1 MADNKVKFLRG
12 TSAEY
17 ESSIKDNDIFY
28 YTTDTEKLYL
38 GNKEITGGS
47 VTIDDTLSDTSENP
61 VQNKV
66 VKQAIDNKADKTVAT
81 TDTDGLMSA
90 EDKGKLDSVDDIYA
104 LKSKYGD
111 TTINVGRK
119 TETDVGEYSTAEGC
133 ETTAS
138 GNSSHAEGDNTIAS
152 GPNSHA
158 EGTSTIA
165 NKISSHAEGFHT
177 TASGTASHAEGY
189 HTTASGSYSHA
200 EGYNTTASGDLS
212 HTEGFFTTASGA
224 YSHTEGYRTIA
235 NNRTEHASGQ
245 FNQSNSDTLF
255 SVGDGTAEDARHN
268 AFEITATGG
277 KLHDKDIATTDLI
290 PTSVPASGGNADTVN
305 NHTVES
311 DVPADAVFTDTIY
324 NLPTAGL
331 NTLGGV
337 TTTSTVSSSSG
348 HTACPIIEG
357 VPYYRNILPYQG
369 NTDVNGEYRLLLSY
383 QTNDESYQ
391 EYYLRK
397 SGKFTANPS
406 TGTLK
411 ASSVIVSESTD
422 YTTPKCRNC
431 TMSTSSASG
440 GNNGD
445 IHFQYS

>member
-12 TSAEY
+12 TSDEY
-17 ESSIKDNDIFY
+17 AAAIKDNDAIYF
-28 YTTDTEKLYL
+28 TTDDGKIYI
-38 GNKEITGGS
+38 GDKKISGDGS
-47 VTIDDTLSDTSENP
+47 VTVDNTLSDTSTNP
-61 VQNKV
+61 VQNKI
-66 VKQAIDNKADKTVAT
+66 VKQAIDNKADKTIAT
-81 TDTDGLMSA
+81 TDTNGLMSA
-90 EDKGKLDSVDDIYA
+90 EDKTKLDNIDDTYA

-111 TTINVGRK
+111 TTIDVGRK
-119 TETDVGEYSTAEGC
+119 ADTTVGDYSTAEGYK
-133 ETTAS
+133 TTANGNGSHAEGYCTTASGNNAHAEGASTTAREFTSHAEGSNTIAS
-138 GNSSHAEGDNTIAS
+138 GNSSHAEGQ
-152 GPNSHA
+152 
-158 EGTSTIA
+158 
-165 NKISSHAEGFHT
+165 F
-177 TASGTASHAEGY
+177 
-189 HTTASGSYSHA
+189 
-200 EGYNTTASGDLS
+200 TTASGD
-212 HTEGFFTTASGA
+212 
-224 YSHTEGYRTIA
+224 YSHAGGYYTKA
-235 NNRTEHASGQ
+235 LKASEFAHGKY
-245 FNQSNSDTLF
+245 NQSNSNTLF
-255 SVGDGTAEDARHN
+255 SIGDGTGSNARHN
-268 AFEITATGG
+268 AFEITTDGG

-348 HTACPIIEG
+348 HTACPIING

-369 NTDVNGEYRLLLSY
+369 NTDANGEYRLLLSY
-383 QTNDESYQ
+383 RTNDESYQ

-411 ASSVIVSESTD
+411 ANSIIVSESTD

-440 GNNGD
+440 GSNGD